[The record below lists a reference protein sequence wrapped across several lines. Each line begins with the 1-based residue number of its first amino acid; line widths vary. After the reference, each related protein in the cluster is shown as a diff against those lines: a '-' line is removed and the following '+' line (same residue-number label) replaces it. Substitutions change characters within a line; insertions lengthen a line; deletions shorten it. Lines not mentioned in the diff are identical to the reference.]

1 MKKHIITLG
10 GLPGSG
16 KSTVKRLLAERLG
29 YTAFSTGDFVRDMAH
44 ERNLTLE
51 EFNELVKHDK
61 SLDLL
66 IDERLERIE
75 KGEDFYIIDSHLAFH
90 FVPSAF
96 SVFLSISPELSAQR
110 IFKDASSP
118 TRIKSGDTM
127 TSLEEAYSR
136 TQKRIQNHVERYAQ
150 HYSINPYDE
159 TQYHLIIDTE
169 ARTPEVVANIVYN
182 EYQTWLTA

>member
-16 KSTVKRLLAERLG
+16 KSTVKRLLAEKLG
-29 YTAFSTGDFVRDMAH
+29 YTTFSTGDFVRQMAF

-61 SLDLL
+61 TLDLL

-75 KGEDFYIIDSHLAFH
+75 AEEDFYIIDSHLAFH

-96 SVFLSISPELSAQR
+96 SVFLGISPELSAKR
-110 IFKDASSP
+110 IFNDAQSP
-118 TRIKSGDTM
+118 TRIQSGDTM
-127 TSLEEAYSR
+127 PTLEEAYAR
-136 TQKRIQNHVERYAQ
+136 TQKRIRNHLERYGK
-150 HYSINPYDE
+150 HYGINPYDE
-159 TQYHLIIDTE
+159 TQYALVIDTE
-169 ARTPEVVANIVYN
+169 EKLPELVADIIYT
-182 EYQTWLTA
+182 EFSAWITK